1 MSGMPKPLQSAPNQ
15 SPAPPSACDLRLV
28 SSTALYSAVSGAS
41 CPLPQ
46 ALPASNE
53 GWPGSPGLVRRTPS
67 HRPRR
72 SGYLDSSAAVMVPV
86 ELASAA
92 TSKLPP
98 KARAQI
104 DLVLSMIILHSPNE
118 CYGISRDHSGLML
131 AARMTLP
138 HFSVSSAM
146 SFPKSA
152 AEPPSTVPP
161 MSASRAFILG
171 SARAA
176 LNSLLSLPTI
186 SA

>member
-67 HRPRR
+67 QRPRR
-72 SGYLDSSAAVMVPV
+72 SGYLASSAAVMEPV

-92 TSKLPP
+92 TSKLPA
-98 KARAQI
+98 KARAHI
-104 DLVLSMIILHSPNE
+104 NFVLGMIVLHSRIGTH
-118 CYGISRDHSGLML
+118 GISRGHSGLMPANL
-131 AARMTLP
+131 ITLP

-146 SFPKSA
+146 SLPKSA
-152 AEPPSTVPP
+152 GEPASTMPPSSPN
-161 MSASRAFILG
+161 F
-171 SARAA
+171 
-176 LNSLLSLPTI
+176 SLI
-186 SA
+186 QIGRGHV